1 MSETDTPEIKPNR
14 RQLAKARTIE
24 KIRNAARV
32 RFTAKG
38 YFPTTIRDIA
48 TDCKMSTGAIFAN
61 FEDKEA
67 LYVDLFGHKPVS
79 SELGRVL
86 GFALIRLLDD
96 LDAGFPVDDPATRH
110 ARDAIALIP
119 GLDQAWEVEKAKFA
133 RGDGFRKYVLG
144 ADGEPVDVTPIG

>member
-14 RQLAKARTIE
+14 RHLAKARTIA

-38 YFPTTIRDIA
+38 YDATTIRHIA
-48 TDCKMSTGAIFAN
+48 NDAKMSTGAIFAN
-61 FEDKEA
+61 FTDKEA

-79 SELGRVL
+79 AELGRIL

-96 LDAGFPVDDPATRH
+96 LDAGFPTEDPATRH
-110 ARDAIALIP
+110 ARDAVSLIP
-119 GLDQAWEVEKAKFA
+119 GLDQAWEVEKARAA

-144 ADGEPVDVTPIG
+144 ADGEPVDVTAIG